1 MFLLGSSL
9 NYDVHGD
16 GRMVGEEEAKEIVKG
31 LRKVVL
37 KKACDILSQHCPE
50 HHCKNNINT
59 NDMIDWLQ
67 CANAKRKYM
76 LYNSNGLK
84 QLMNERGIQLRG
96 RSNLNKMR
104 DALAGTLSEETEA
117 QEKET
122 NGELDPKLAATK
134 AILEKSFLPHRK
146 GVHWEYASLGH
157 RLEKHIL
164 KGWIELT
171 KDRFYRSLAGIE
183 VEGAYTAGL
192 AGKKGANHAKDSID
206 FVLVVKDPLSTD
218 RQELKAWGFEAKGRV
233 TSKTAADEEH
243 DLPYLLDP
251 HACISC
257 NNVHEE
263 VRDLGERFQVLQHAF
278 VMTLIMLYL
287 QLGIIKDL

>member
-37 KKACDILSQHCPE
+37 KKALDILSQHCPE
-50 HHCKNNINT
+50 HHCKNNINK

-134 AILEKSFLPHRK
+134 AILEKSFLPHRNLI
-146 GVHWEYASLGH
+146 GREYIGNMHHLD
-157 RLEKHIL
+157 IV
-164 KGWIELT
+164 W
-171 KDRFYRSLAGIE
+171 RSP
-183 VEGAYTAGL
+183 
-192 AGKKGANHAKDSID
+192 
-206 FVLVVKDPLSTD
+206 F
-218 RQELKAWGFEAKGRV
+218 
-233 TSKTAADEEH
+233 
-243 DLPYLLDP
+243 
-251 HACISC
+251 
-257 NNVHEE
+257 
-263 VRDLGERFQVLQHAF
+263 
-278 VMTLIMLYL
+278 
-287 QLGIIKDL
+287 